1 MTAKQFSAV
10 SPPTNCWKKVARTT
24 ALVELQGKI
33 ASVSAL
39 KTEKR
44 GKRGH
49 VLRDLT
55 KTPNRTDAVKDDL

>member
-44 GKRGH
+44 GKRD